1 MLTNLHQ
8 NLGAAMCVICSLVS
22 VLHCPLHLII
32 QKTIHVKKRK
42 KNLYVV
48 VTRAKQMKTSRRQ
61 NLFFTGMC
69 LENNKNLSI
78 FERTF

>member
-32 QKTIHVKKRK
+32 EFMTVLEPPQSIRDGEKWQKQ
-42 KNLYVV
+42 L
-48 VTRAKQMKTSRRQ
+48 M
-61 NLFFTGMC
+61 
-69 LENNKNLSI
+69 
-78 FERTF
+78 